1 MPQPAGKSWTVL
13 ESIENDQHDR
23 CVDLFQRTDGT
34 WGFQEFRR
42 DPEDSGAWTQMA
54 YHAAAIHP
62 SRQAART
69 AALRAVTWLTESNPA
84 GSTE

>member
-1 MPQPAGKSWTVL
+1 MPKPIDKSWIVF

-42 DPEDSGAWTQMA
+42 DPEDAGAWTPMA
-54 YHAAAIHP
+54 YHAASIHP
-62 SRQAART
+62 SREAAR
-69 AALRAVTWLTESNPA
+69 AAATRAVIWLNDGGRPPPNE
-84 GSTE
+84 